1 MEDIYIEDKLSRFV
15 VKNGRN
21 QLGLIEVIDTTQLSV
36 VKKCKS
42 VVSAYTW
49 ISKQQKVIDYLS
61 KKLELTEEQRQNI
74 SFSELRDQLEKH
86 TQEVVLNEL

>member
-1 MEDIYIEDKLSRFV
+1 MKDIYIEDKLSRFV
-15 VKNGRN
+15 VKEGRN
-21 QLGLIEVIDTTQLSV
+21 QLGLIEIIDTTQLRV

-42 VVSAYTW
+42 VVSASTW

-86 TQEVVLNEL
+86 TQEVAPK